1 MPGKKRKKERK
12 TKTAELMAGCQVQS
26 PAEEAVEVP
35 GMTIGFVGKAKGLK
49 DVLFERWLLN
59 PANLKSYTN
68 HGTRGGRAA
77 WWASRRAS

>member
-1 MPGKKRKKERK
+1 M
-12 TKTAELMAGCQVQS
+12 
-26 PAEEAVEVP
+26 EVP

-68 HGTRGGRAA
+68 HGTRGGG
-77 WWASRRAS
+77 RRGGRVDEPLEDPGQLRRLQD